1 MCPHV
6 PNAQNAPA
14 VNPLHQF
21 PCHPPTK
28 EKLVEWLFLHN
39 KQHPIELVEAALAA
53 KGMLPVFSNSLT
65 QQMDHIR
72 RVMVHSSSLLLL
84 ATV

>member
-1 MCPHV
+1 MFQMLKMLPPSIPSTSSLV
-6 PNAQNAPA
+6 T
-14 VNPLHQF
+14 
-21 PCHPPTK
+21 PPTK